1 MDLDDFEQLQSE
13 DQATRAPPNFENS
26 LPSLLRYFDELW
38 YSAANRR
45 GFVMDLMGD
54 YGGSELFIIH
64 GPYKQKNLYL
74 LLSPLSSS
82 IGDSLLQNILD
93 DPLLAI
99 ANDTGTILASL
110 HFTELTS
117 FRSKLSDNACYLR
130 YRTYNIRI
138 KKEIS
143 KFTYC
148 FLGRYE
154 SQ

>member
-26 LPSLLRYFDELW
+26 LPSLLRHFDELW

-64 GPYKQKNLYL
+64 GPYKQKNLCL
-74 LLSPLSSS
+74 LVSPLSSS

-99 ANDTGTILASL
+99 ANDTGTTLASSTL
-110 HFTELTS
+110 C
-117 FRSKLSDNACYLR
+117 RAD
-130 YRTYNIRI
+130 
-138 KKEIS
+138 
-143 KFTYC
+143 
-148 FLGRYE
+148 FL
-154 SQ
+154 